1 MSVLD
6 KLKGLLKGR
15 EEQAPEV
22 DTAAVSESG
31 KRGADDNTAAEPES
45 DE

>member
-1 MSVLD
+1 MSVLG

-22 DTAAVSESG
+22 DTAAASEGG
-31 KRGADDNTAAEPES
+31 KRGAGDNTAAEPEP